1 MDTHPPL
8 TRQPETVRVLH
19 SNERPGLTPVFGTS
33 VPPAGLSGRLREFA
47 FRYAEGD
54 LRHWML
60 LLLADRVGVGEGV
73 LSDLARGRVPN
84 VFAEMGLGTEW
95 RHNRAGLV
103 RKVAVAAAVTGVA
116 VWLLRRPRR
125 RRQAS
130 ANAR

>member
-1 MDTHPPL
+1 M
-8 TRQPETVRVLH
+8 LH

-125 RRQAS
+125 RRQAP